1 LLQTSFKTLAK
12 VMSDSVLN
20 SLHTFIEDVLYTKID
35 KGVVMAKGEGLR
47 LVKRWVDD
55 LHWQTVKATCRRDGE
70 FREMDWNMSLSE
82 PVYRPLSANW
92 QQFFSIELPE
102 KLSSIV
108 GSMEQLTEQCITQL
122 VASLEGWK
130 STIFRICTLSDSL
143 KQRCKQMCTTE
154 FAKFDSQMRE
164 RQRAMSRTIAPLI
177 KEKMMETYQ
186 NSYEEVGKGSA
197 ARRSAIL
204 VQGMK
209 ATKDSMYEESVL
221 PLKEA
226 LQHLERDLQ
235 EMLFHLIDRLK
246 TELSNIVLPL
256 DTESLFPQEAQDELA
271 ALVAELRPKVDAA
284 HSLHG
289 RRCGYAF
296 IDLPQGAGAASE
308 SHSAEA
314 SAGAS
319 IDVVMRSACE
329 DIKMEYCSDAYAPA
343 K

>member
-1 LLQTSFKTLAK
+1 
-12 VMSDSVLN
+12 
-20 SLHTFIEDVLYTKID
+20 
-35 KGVVMAKGEGLR
+35 MAKGEGPR
-47 LVKRWVDD
+47 LVKRWLGD
-55 LHWQTVKATCRRDGE
+55 LHWQTVKATCWRDGE
-70 FREMDWNMSLSE
+70 FRDMDWNMSLSE
-82 PVYRPLSANW
+82 PVYRQLSANW

-108 GSMEQLTEQCITQL
+108 GSMEQLTEQFITQL
-122 VASLEGWK
+122 VTSLEGWK
-130 STIFRICTLSDSL
+130 STIFRICTLSGSL

-154 FAKFDSQMRE
+154 FAKFDSQMQE
-164 RQRAMSRTIAPLI
+164 RQREMSRTIAPLI

-186 NSYEEVGKGSA
+186 NGYEEVGKGSA

-204 VQGMK
+204 VQGMET
-209 ATKDSMYEESVL
+209 TKDSMYEESVL

-226 LQHLERDLQ
+226 LQHLESDFQ
-235 EMLFHLIDRLK
+235 EMLLHLIDRLK

-289 RRCGYAF
+289 QRCGYAF
-296 IDLPQGAGAASE
+296 IDLPQGAGAAGE

-329 DIKMEYCSDAYAPA
+329 DIKLEYCSDAYVPA